1 MYGPKKE
8 INPKW
13 IKMYGS
19 TKRYL
24 FHFSKTQDIQNIYD
38 EVGDDR
44 ESYLNNPINTVTML
58 KRITSDWKGMTN
70 DAEDY
75 LDTEG

>member
-1 MYGPKKE
+1 ME
-8 INPKW
+8 VQNPKW
-13 IKMYGS
+13 IKMYES